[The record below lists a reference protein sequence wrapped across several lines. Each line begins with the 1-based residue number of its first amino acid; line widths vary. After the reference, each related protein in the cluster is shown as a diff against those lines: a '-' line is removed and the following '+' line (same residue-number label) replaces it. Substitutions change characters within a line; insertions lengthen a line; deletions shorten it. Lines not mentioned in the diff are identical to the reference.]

1 MVWHFQHELIASS
14 FNAPALKDVE
24 GVTALSSSQDLT
36 NTCNQFNTYFTN
48 GILKKKPVC
57 AGKAVVVGTTTV
69 TRSATVTTTA
79 AARTGTSVAGS
90 VEVSAGMVGVVGVAA
105 AFALL

>member
-1 MVWHFQHELIASS
+1 MISS
-14 FNAPALKDVE
+14 FSAPALKDVE

-36 NTCNQFNTYFTN
+36 ATCNQFNTYFSN

-57 AGKAVVVGTTTV
+57 AGKAAAGSGT
-69 TRSATVTTTA
+69 ATGA
-79 AARTGTSVAGS
+79 ATGTATAPASTSAKSAAGA
-90 VEVSAGMVGVVGVAA
+90 VEASAGIVGVAGVIA